1 MCEMAVLCAPL
12 GHYVSANENCF
23 AIIRSVS
30 QIFSTKNTIPEIGY
44 GIFGGES
51 EIRTRASGITRTNPL
66 AGGPLIAS
74 WVFLQ
79 SFTLYGYY
87 RALI

>member
-1 MCEMAVLCAPL
+1 MLSDILIKRCTFVTTNVVAL
-12 GHYVSANENCF
+12 YVGAQPTG
-23 AIIRSVS
+23 VS
-30 QIFSTKNTIPEIGY
+30 
-44 GIFGGES
+44 S

-79 SFTLYGYY
+79 FFTLYGYY